1 MLKKT
6 VSSLKAELK
15 KFPSHWD
22 GKKSILEMK
31 NNGSQQWKQMEWIG
45 FYFEFLCNN
54 KLSKILDMPGPRFGN
69 VEFDGYRDIPWDFKA
84 HANQSSKYVIVN
96 DSEAVSH
103 FIEKEDNV
111 GLILASGDATYND
124 ENLSFKIWHDKLKG
138 GKSEYELKRIKRGA
152 SSRLR
157 KTEFDLE
164 RIDILLLDDKT
175 LMNSGTFQKNFRNSN
190 GKPRRAKLK
199 INLKKI
205 RQEIVK
211 TRYF

>member
-22 GKKSILEMK
+22 VKKSILEMK